1 MKASQVSD
9 TKLTNIE
16 LDARRKKI
24 LFRSWHRGMREA
36 DLILGQFA
44 DKHIAALGESDL
56 QDYENLLEVLDR
68 DLLKWIL
75 GEEPTPEIYDTS
87 VFRQILAFRRTMSF

>member
-1 MKASQVSD
+1 MSD
-9 TKLTNIE
+9 TKLANIE
-16 LDARRKKI
+16 LDARRKRI

-44 DKHIAALGESDL
+44 DKHIAELSESDL

-75 GEEPTPEIYDTS
+75 GEEPTPESFDTP
-87 VFRQILAFRRTMSF
+87 VFRHILAFRRTMSF